1 VPGTTVGE
9 HDWMICGE
17 FEEFVRIGWAT
28 KWIHKF
34 SVFLVSVGQ

>member
-1 VPGTTVGE
+1 VPGTSVDK

-17 FEEFVRIGWAT
+17 FKELVRVGWAT

-34 SVFLVSVGQ
+34 SVFLVSVWQ